1 MRHIKKIAT
10 KPCLVAL
17 MAVALIYFM
26 QTTSADAAHQDRF
39 NHLHWNHHGTQLK
52 WQ

>member
-39 NHLHWNHHGTQLK
+39 NHLH
-52 WQ
+52 